1 MKISINGSIPIDA
14 VAEVLDRSIRHLI
27 GNEEAPD
34 HLSLSDVVL
43 SFILVDPKTPKSK
56 LYFEYAGVGYEPDL
70 VLNVLEVTTQTVKE
84 KEVQEVSSS
93 VDDEI
98 KTELVEF
105 LPEHKKS
112 TTPLPDWVY
121 EDGQKGVPVRFG
133 IYDWYRLK
141 TITTHETY
149 RRIDDDSIPRA
160 DAKFSMQMLVE
171 EGLNLALE
179 KRGLKPLRGR
189 DYVATKS
196 IEN

>member
-1 MKISINGSIPIDA
+1 MKISINGSIPVDSLS
-14 VAEVLDRSIRHLI
+14 EVLDRSITHLL

-34 HLSLSDVVL
+34 HISVSDVVL

-84 KEVQEVSSS
+84 KEDKEVSS

-112 TTPLPDWVY
+112 ITSLPDWVY
-121 EDGQKGVPVRFG
+121 EDGLKGVPVRFG

-141 TITTHETY
+141 TITMHETY
-149 RRIDDDSIPRA
+149 KRVDDDSIPRA